1 MKEYLDDL
9 LYTIMESIDE
19 GIHVIDKEG
28 KTIFY
33 NKAMENMEGMDRE
46 EVLNKKLLKVFPTLD
61 KDTSTLLMALERGE
75 AIKERPQIYYNNHNK
90 EITTI
95 NNTIPI
101 IKDDE
106 IMGAIEIAR
115 DITKI
120 KELSTEVVQLQRK
133 LQEQNDKT
141 GKKKFTF
148 DSIIGHS
155 EKFIKAIEYA
165 KRASNYSSSVLIYGE
180 TGTGKELVAQSIHYA
195 SERADKPFIA
205 QNCAAIPESLLEAM
219 LFGTEKGSF
228 TGAMSKVGL
237 FEHANGGTLFLDEIN
252 SMGEKLQS
260 KLLRVLQEKII
271 RRVGGLK
278 DIVVDVRI
286 IASTNEEPY
295 KIIEEKRL
303 RKDLFY
309 RINVMPVNLPPLRE
323 RREDI
328 EVLVEHFIEK
338 YNRKLNVNI
347 KKVEKDVIKYFKKYN
362 WPGNIRELENY
373 IQGAMNV
380 VGEDEILRKEHFS
393 PHVNTNVFKF
403 HAENKYKLQGTLPD
417 TLIAIEKEMIKDA
430 LNNNNGNI
438 SKAADLLGIK
448 RQTLQHKLKKYNL
461 KGD

>member
-1 MKEYLDDL
+1 MKEYIDDL

-19 GIHVIDKEG
+19 GIHVIDKDG
-28 KTIFY
+28 RTIFY
-33 NKAMENMEGMDRE
+33 NKAMEKMEGMDRE
-46 EVLNKKLLKVFPTLD
+46 EVLNKKLLNVFPTLD
-61 KDTSTLLMALERGE
+61 KDTSTLLKALEKGQ
-75 AIKERPQIYYNNHNK
+75 AIKERPQIYYNNQNK

-101 IKDDE
+101 IKDKA

-115 DITKI
+115 NITKI
-120 KELSTEVVQLQRK
+120 KELSAEVVQLQRK
-133 LQEQNDKT
+133 LQERNDKT
-141 GKKKFTF
+141 MKKKFTF

-155 EKFIKAIEYA
+155 ENFIKSIEYA
-165 KRASNYSSSVLIYGE
+165 KGASNYSSSVLIYGE
-180 TGTGKELVAQSIHYA
+180 TGTGKELVAQSIHYG
-195 SERADKPFIA
+195 SRRADKPFIG
-205 QNCAAIPESLLEAM
+205 QNCAAIPESLLESI

-228 TGAMSKVGL
+228 TGAMRKVGL

-260 KLLRVLQEKII
+260 KLLRVLQEKTI

-295 KIIEEKRL
+295 KMIEEKRL

-323 RREDI
+323 RTEDI
-328 EVLVEHFIEK
+328 EILVEHFIDK
-338 YNRKLNVNI
+338 YNRKSNVKI
-347 KKVEKDVIKYFKKYN
+347 KKVDKDIIRYFKKYN

-373 IQGAMNV
+373 IHGAVNV
-380 VGEDEILRKEHFS
+380 ASEDEILKKEHFS

-403 HAENKYKLQGTLPD
+403 HPESKYKLKGTLSD
-417 TLIAIEKEMIKDA
+417 TLMAIEKEMIREA
-430 LNNNNGNI
+430 LDLNKGNI
-438 SKAADLLGIK
+438 SKSANYLGIK
-448 RQTLQHKLKKYNL
+448 RQTLQHKLKKY
-461 KGD
+461 KM